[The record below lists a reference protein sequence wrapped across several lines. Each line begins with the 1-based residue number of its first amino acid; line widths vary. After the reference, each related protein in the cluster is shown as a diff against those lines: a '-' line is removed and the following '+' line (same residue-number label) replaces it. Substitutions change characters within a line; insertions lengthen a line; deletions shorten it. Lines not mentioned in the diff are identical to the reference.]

1 MTVKEALHQIID
13 DLPQAQAKRLLETLE
28 DPVARSLALAPIDDE
43 PETEEERAAVAEGIA
58 ALDRGDFVTT
68 EELRRELGL

>member
-13 DLPQAQAKRLLETLE
+13 EMPQVQADRLLETLE

-43 PETEEERAAVAEGIA
+43 PETEEEKAAVAEGIA
-58 ALDRGDFVTT
+58 ALERGEFVTT